1 MLKKFKI
8 IVAAIK
14 NQFIFVELVYFCFQF
29 IPDLIGEVIDIEIVC
44 IKGASV
50 EFGFF
55 ALI

>member
-55 ALI
+55 A